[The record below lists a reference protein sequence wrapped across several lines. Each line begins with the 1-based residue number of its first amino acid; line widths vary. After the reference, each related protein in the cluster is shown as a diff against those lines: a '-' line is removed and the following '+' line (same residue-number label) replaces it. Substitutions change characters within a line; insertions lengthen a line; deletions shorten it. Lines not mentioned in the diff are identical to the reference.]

1 VTRARKIYSEDKEK
15 ELMEILKIQKIIDS
29 NRERENERII

>member
-15 ELMEILKIQKIIDS
+15 EFIEILKIQKIIDS
-29 NRERENERII
+29 NRERRRE